1 MNRNYDHGTSFQV
14 HICSAARAK
23 IICLYL
29 QNRFRTLSES
39 VRSDDLTPFFEQAN
53 RVMRHYNRYDFK
65 AQFISIIWER
75 VGLHS
80 FKEKQSNL
88 TQDGFSKRPMRGNKN
103 KKSLFL
109 D

>member
-1 MNRNYDHGTSFQV
+1 MNRNYNCGISF
-14 HICSAARAK
+14 HIFSAARVK

-39 VRSDDLTPFFEQAN
+39 VRLDDLTPFFAQAN
-53 RVMRHYNRYDFK
+53 RVMRHYNRLRLHT
-65 AQFISIIWER
+65 AQFILITWER
-75 VGLHS
+75 VGLKS

-88 TQDGFSKRPMRGNKN
+88 LRTVFLKVECEEI